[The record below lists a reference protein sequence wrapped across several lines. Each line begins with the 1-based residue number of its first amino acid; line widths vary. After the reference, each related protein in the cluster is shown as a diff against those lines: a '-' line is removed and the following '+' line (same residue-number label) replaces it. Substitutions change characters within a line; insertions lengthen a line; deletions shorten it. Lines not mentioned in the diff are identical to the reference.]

1 MGTGTCAVLWQ
12 TKRNVVSAQ
21 WEDGKEGRG
30 DLPFSSLSLE
40 STDSGAVRLWSG
52 LRFVSVGWQEKA
64 DSRLSQQQQN
74 MFSTCVGRA
83 GAGKASGAARVGYR
97 ESGSLSTF
105 AQPAHVCTA
114 CPLLRRREREGQ
126 VGAKMLSL
134 RPWKRIWPIQ
144 RNGLVPKDR
153 LLFSKGPL
161 PFSDH
166 LHAPPV
172 TPMLPRRSGLHENF
186 CSDLR

>member
-52 LRFVSVGWQEKA
+52 LRFVSIGWQEKA

-105 AQPAHVCTA
+105 AQPAHFYGGESGKG
-114 CPLLRRREREGQ
+114 RWGQ
-126 VGAKMLSL
+126 KCSA
-134 RPWKRIWPIQ
+134 
-144 RNGLVPKDR
+144 
-153 LLFSKGPL
+153 
-161 PFSDH
+161 SDH
-166 LHAPPV
+166 GREFGQFKEMASCPRTGCFSPKVQCLFL
-172 TPMLPRRSGLHENF
+172 TTYMLLQ
-186 CSDLR
+186 

>member
-30 DLPFSSLSLE
+30 ELPFSSLSLE

-52 LRFVSVGWQEKA
+52 LRFVSIGWQEKA

-105 AQPAHVCTA
+105 AQPAHFY
-114 CPLLRRREREGQ
+114 RGESGKGRWGQ
-126 VGAKMLSL
+126 KCSA
-134 RPWKRIWPIQ
+134 
-144 RNGLVPKDR
+144 
-153 LLFSKGPL
+153 
-161 PFSDH
+161 SDH
-166 LHAPPV
+166 GREFGQFKEMASCPRTGCFSPKVQCLFL
-172 TPMLPRRSGLHENF
+172 TTYMLLQ
-186 CSDLR
+186 